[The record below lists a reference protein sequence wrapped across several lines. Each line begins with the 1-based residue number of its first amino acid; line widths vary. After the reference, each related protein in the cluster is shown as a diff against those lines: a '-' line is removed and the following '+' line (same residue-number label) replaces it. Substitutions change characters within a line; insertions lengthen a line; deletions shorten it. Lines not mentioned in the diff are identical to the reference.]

1 MKRYLAAGIARVHW
15 SVQAM
20 RERIASP
27 ICCVSC
33 LAGLAIALLAS
44 DRAAVAEDADASSI
58 VCAKREV
65 LLMILVEAHG
75 ASPNVASEIL
85 AAERL
90 ALFEVRT
97 ACDNGRSGDAMVV
110 YDRLI
115 EKLTTSLTQKE
126 PSTQGEK

>member
-1 MKRYLAAGIARVHW
+1 M
-15 SVQAM
+15 M
-20 RERIASP
+20 
-27 ICCVSC
+27 
-33 LAGLAIALLAS
+33 
-44 DRAAVAEDADASSI
+44 
-58 VCAKREV
+58 
-65 LLMILVEAHG
+65 LVEAHG